1 MCVFV
6 CVCVCVCVFVCV
18 LEHKLSV
25 VSFKLLSQTIVK
37 VMRVGKD
44 HSRGSRIPGAPVL
57 CKIQDVQI

>member
-1 MCVFV
+1 MCV
-6 CVCVCVCVFVCV
+6 CVCV

-44 HSRGSRIPGAPVL
+44 HSWGSRIPGTPVL
-57 CKIQDVQI
+57 CKIQDAQI